1 MLISSLLSGVL
12 YFLSFPPFGYWY
24 LIFPA
29 LWIFFGAVLRS
40 KKSFLSGFIFGS
52 VSYGVILFGIQS
64 IGYEAWI
71 PLTILMGLMYGVFG
85 KTLSYF
91 GFKTDNNFFI
101 LVAVISAFDLIRA
114 YFPFGGFPWGYPS
127 TVLIDFIQQPFK
139 IFGPIGFS
147 LVIQSIVLSL
157 VLNFI
162 TSFKNKKY
170 EYDRQSFLRGRN
182 ILVFLLIMSFVYEI
196 GFAAEGEV
204 RKGDVEQ
211 GDIEISIIQG
221 NSPCPGAKNRCE
233 NERQRIYESHLNL
246 TKSLSK
252 EQLFPYE
259 ALEEELIK
267 PRLIVW
273 PESSSGFGND
283 PGISAKTLDEISQE
297 VKRLNASFLI
307 GGDRPVDSSY
317 FENYGIYIDEKGKI
331 AGEYLKQH
339 PVPFGEYIPFRKY
352 LDWIPPLSLVPR
364 DMIRGNGQE
373 IFSIGKNNIKISSV
387 ISFEGSFERYIRRS
401 VQEGAEVIVILTNQ
415 ASYGES
421 GMSDQFILMSRAN
434 AVSNHRD
441 IVHAAITGKSAFI
454 SGFDGKVYSSTELFT
469 NAVSTRRL
477 IAYTNST
484 PYSLWGNYLNYIMIA
499 IGFIIYSFPK
509 TKTSIWN
516 NQHIQNHSFS
526 SNDERAK

>member
-91 GFKTDNNFFI
+91 GFKTDNNFLI
-101 LVAVISAFDLIRA
+101 LVAVISVFDLIRA

-157 VLNFI
+157 VLNSI
-162 TSFKNKKY
+162 ASFKNKKY

-221 NSPCPGAKNRCE
+221 NSPCPGAKNR
-233 NERQRIYESHLNL
+233 
-246 TKSLSK
+246 
-252 EQLFPYE
+252 
-259 ALEEELIK
+259 
-267 PRLIVW
+267 
-273 PESSSGFGND
+273 
-283 PGISAKTLDEISQE
+283 
-297 VKRLNASFLI
+297 
-307 GGDRPVDSSY
+307 
-317 FENYGIYIDEKGKI
+317 
-331 AGEYLKQH
+331 
-339 PVPFGEYIPFRKY
+339 
-352 LDWIPPLSLVPR
+352 
-364 DMIRGNGQE
+364 
-373 IFSIGKNNIKISSV
+373 
-387 ISFEGSFERYIRRS
+387 
-401 VQEGAEVIVILTNQ
+401 
-415 ASYGES
+415 
-421 GMSDQFILMSRAN
+421 
-434 AVSNHRD
+434 
-441 IVHAAITGKSAFI
+441 
-454 SGFDGKVYSSTELFT
+454 
-469 NAVSTRRL
+469 
-477 IAYTNST
+477 
-484 PYSLWGNYLNYIMIA
+484 
-499 IGFIIYSFPK
+499 
-509 TKTSIWN
+509 
-516 NQHIQNHSFS
+516 
-526 SNDERAK
+526 

>member
-1 MLISSLLSGVL
+1 MLLSSLLSGVL
-12 YFLSFPPFGYWY
+12 YFLSFPPFGFWF
-24 LIFPA
+24 LIIPA
-29 LWIFFGAVLRS
+29 LWFFFLSVLRS
-40 KKSFLSGFIFGS
+40 KKSFLLGFIFGS
-52 VSYGVILFGIQS
+52 LSYGVILFGIQS
-64 IGYEAWI
+64 IGYEAWV
-71 PLTILMGLMYGVFG
+71 PLTILMGLMYGVFA
-85 KTLSYF
+85 KAISYL
-91 GFKTDNNFFI
+91 GSKADNNF
-101 LVAVISAFDLIRA
+101 LVLLAVISSFDLVRA

-147 LVIQSIVLSL
+147 LVIQAIVLSL
-157 VLNFI
+157 VLNFMA
-162 TSFKNKKY
+162 SDKKQK
-170 EYDRQSFLRGRN
+170 YDRESFLIFRN
-182 ILVFLLIMSFVYEI
+182 ILVFLLIMSFVYEFR
-196 GFAAEGEV
+196 FAEEA
-204 RKGDVEQ
+204 RKGDVER

-252 EQLFPYE
+252 EQLFQDP
-259 ALEEELIK
+259 EERIK

-283 PGISAKTLDEISQE
+283 PGISSKTLDEISQE
-297 VKRLNASFLI
+297 VKRLNTSFLI

-317 FENYGIYIDEKGKI
+317 FENYGIFIDENGKI

-352 LDWIPPLSLVPR
+352 LEWIPPLSLVPR

-401 VQEGAEVIVILTNQ
+401 VQEGAELIVILTNQ

-469 NAVSTRRL
+469 DAVSTRRL
-477 IAYTNST
+477 IAHNNST
-484 PYSLWGNYLNYIMIA
+484 PYSLWGNYLNYL
-499 IGFIIYSFPK
+499 IIVLGLFSFLYFRFVNRQ
-509 TKTSIWN
+509 TS
-516 NQHIQNHSFS
+516 
-526 SNDERAK
+526 